1 VKGGYLESIDK
12 QISVIMQGSEF
23 GDPQIKEMMT
33 RELRQ
38 KLTEAEA
45 EGRPLRVYCG
55 YDVTAPDIHL
65 GHMVTLKKMRQF
77 QDFGH
82 EVTFLIGTFTTLI
95 GDPSDRD
102 EARSIALEEE
112 IRENAQTYADQA
124 LKILD
129 PKKTRIRYN
138 YEWLSKLIFA
148 DVISMASCFTV
159 QQFLVR
165 DRLRNRYE
173 KNDPIWLRELLY
185 PLAQGY
191 DAVSLQADV
200 QLGATEQLFNLMAG
214 RRLQEAYGQ
223 KPQVCLTFPVLVGTD
238 GVRRMSKSTGNYIGV
253 AEPPEQIYGKV
264 MSIPDTLIMQYFE
277 LLTDTS
283 EEELVS
289 IGRQLDEGA
298 NPMTLKKRLAR
309 EIVAQLC
316 SEEETDAAEQHF
328 ERVVQ
333 KKELPDEMPEAII
346 TITNEMIQNLKTR
359 AFKEEGFLVGGR
371 EVGKPETEEWLIP
384 IHLISQHIFEQK
396 LVKSRSEANRLINQ
410 GAVSV
415 DGKRIDIDEN
425 PDIAEYGVALKN
437 GSIIKV
443 GKRRFLK
450 VIINTD

>member
-1 VKGGYLESIDK
+1 LESIDK
-12 QISVIMQGSEF
+12 QVSIIMQGSEF

-33 RELRQ
+33 GELRQ
-38 KLTEAEA
+38 KLIEAQA

-65 GHMVTLKKMRQF
+65 GHMVILRNMRRF

-112 IRENAQTYADQA
+112 IKKNARTYAEQA

-129 PKKTRIRYN
+129 PEKTKIRYN
-138 YEWLSKLIFA
+138 YEWLSKLSFA

-214 RRLQEAYGQ
+214 RRLQEAFGQ
-223 KPQVCLTFPVLVGTD
+223 KPQVCITYPVLVGTD
-238 GVRRMSKSTGNYIGV
+238 GVQRMSKTTGNYIGV
-253 AEPPEQIYGKV
+253 DEPPEQIYGKV

-277 LLTDTS
+277 LLTDS
-283 EEELVS
+283 NEEELVA
-289 IGRQLDEGA
+289 IGKQLDDGV
-298 NPMTLKKRLAR
+298 NPMMLKKRLAR
-309 EIVAQLC
+309 DIVTQLYGDVDA
-316 SEEETDAAEQHF
+316 SEAEKHF
-328 ERVVQ
+328 EKVIQ
-333 KKELPDEMPEAII
+333 KKELPKEIQEYKISADA
-346 TITNEMIQNLKTR
+346 TIS
-359 AFKEEGFLVGGR
+359 
-371 EVGKPETEEWLIP
+371 LIVDAG
-384 IHLISQHIFEQK
+384 
-396 LVKSRSEANRLINQ
+396 LVKSRSEANRLISQ

-415 DGKRIDIDEN
+415 DGEKVSDINQQVKKDQ
-425 PDIAEYGVALKN
+425 
-437 GSIIKV
+437 IIKV
-443 GKRRFLK
+443 GKRRYLK
-450 VIINTD
+450 AT

>member
-1 VKGGYLESIDK
+1 MESVDK
-12 QISVIMQGSEF
+12 QVSVIMQGSEF

-38 KLTEAEA
+38 KLTEAQA

-65 GHMVTLKKMRQF
+65 GHMVILKKMRQF

-95 GDPSDRD
+95 GDPSDR
-102 EARSIALEEE
+102 EEGRSIALEE
-112 IRENAQTYADQA
+112 IIKKNARTYAEQA

-129 PKKTRIRYN
+129 PEKTRIRYN
-138 YEWLSKLIFA
+138 YDWLSKLTFA

-223 KPQVCLTFPVLVGTD
+223 PPQVCLTYPVLVGTD
-238 GVRRMSKSTGNYIGV
+238 GVQRMSKSTGNYIGV

-264 MSIPDTLIMQYFE
+264 MSIPDTLIMHYFE
-277 LLTDTS
+277 MLTSAS
-283 EEELVS
+283 EEELVA
-289 IGRQLDEGA
+289 IGKELQNGV
-298 NPMTLKKRLAR
+298 NPMELKKRLAR
-309 EIVAQLC
+309 NIVTQLYDAKDAD
-316 SEEETDAAEQHF
+316 EAEVHFEET
-328 ERVVQ
+328 VQ
-333 KKELPDEMPEAII
+333 KKELPQDIQEGHI
-346 TITNEMIQNLKTR
+346 TITNEDLQNLKRSTI
-359 AFKEEGFLVGGR
+359 KEEGFLVSGR
-371 EVGKPETEEWLIP
+371 EVGKPETEKWSIP
-384 IHLISQHIFEQK
+384 IKIISQLLVNKQ
-396 LVKSRSEANRLINQ
+396 LVKSLSEANRLFQQ
-410 GAVSV
+410 GAISV
-415 DGKRIDIDEN
+415 DGKKIDIIEN
-425 PDIAEYGVALKN
+425 PDISKYGVDMKS
-437 GSIIKV
+437 GSILKV
-443 GKRRFLK
+443 GKRRFIK
-450 VIINTD
+450 VMIDTD